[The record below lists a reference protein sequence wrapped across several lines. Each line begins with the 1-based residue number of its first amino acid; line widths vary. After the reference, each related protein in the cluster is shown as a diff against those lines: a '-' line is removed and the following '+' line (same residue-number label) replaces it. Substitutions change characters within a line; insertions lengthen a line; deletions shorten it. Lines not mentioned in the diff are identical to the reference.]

1 MTFKKILFSAIIAGL
16 VLTGLG
22 NTAEASG
29 AGKLPKVDWSFD
41 GVFGSFDRGALK
53 RGAQVYFEACAGC
66 HAVRLVAYRN
76 LMDIGF
82 TEAEAKALAAEYE
95 TRDGPN
101 EEGEMFM
108 RPAILADRFVSPYAN
123 DNAARAANNGALPP
137 DLSLMVKARI
147 GGADYLYGVLTEYHD
162 EAPEGVE
169 LAEGMMYNSVFP
181 GNQIAMPPP
190 VDDNT
195 VEYADGTKATKD
207 QIAKDVTTF
216 LAWTASPEM
225 EDRKRM
231 GVKVMVFLFF
241 LTVLM
246 YALKRKIWADVH

>member
-1 MTFKKILFSAIIAGL
+1 MTVKKLLFSAITAGL
-16 VLTGLG
+16 VLAGLG
-22 NTAEASG
+22 NRAEASG
-29 AGKLPKVDWSFD
+29 AANLPKVDWSFN

-53 RGAQVYFEACAGC
+53 RGAQVYFETCAGC
-66 HAVRLVAYRN
+66 HAIRLVAYRN

-82 TEAEAKALAAEYE
+82 SEAEAKARAAEYE
-95 TRDGPN
+95 VEDGPN

-108 RPAILADRFVSPYAN
+108 RPAILPDRFVSPYAN

-147 GGADYLYGVLTEYHD
+147 GGANYLYGLLTSYHD
-162 EAPEGVE
+162 EVPEGIE
-169 LAEGMMYNSVFP
+169 LAEGMMYNAVFP

-190 VDDNT
+190 VDDDA

-225 EDRKRM
+225 DARKRM

-246 YALKRKIWADVH
+246 YALKRKIWARVH

>member
-1 MTFKKILFSAIIAGL
+1 MNFNKLLFSAVTAGL
-16 VLTGLG
+16 LLAGLSG
-22 NTAEASG
+22 NANASG
-29 AGKLPKVDWSFD
+29 AGPLPKVDWSFD
-41 GVFGSFDRGALK
+41 GPFGSFDRGALK
-53 RGAQVYFEACAGC
+53 RGAQVYFETCAGC
-66 HAVRLVAYRN
+66 HAIRLVAYRN
-76 LMDIGF
+76 LMEIGF
-82 TEAEAKALAAEYE
+82 TEAEVKAIAAEYE
-95 TRDGPN
+95 VEDGPN

-108 RPAILADRFVSPYAN
+108 RPAILPDRFVSPYAN
-123 DNAARAANNGALPP
+123 DNAARASNNGALPP
-137 DLSLMVKARI
+137 DLSLMVKARV
-147 GGADYLYGVLTEYHD
+147 GGANYLYGLLTEYHD
-162 EAPEGVE
+162 EAPDGFD

-190 VDDNT
+190 VDDDS

-225 EDRKRM
+225 EVRKRM

-246 YALKRKIWADVH
+246 YALKRKIWRDVH